1 MTRLF
6 DFGFVRSLP
15 FSGSLLSLWL
25 SRSVSPAFVRGDFCP
40 KDITHLAAGVAKI
53 VNRIFVYA
61 VDDDGKVVVTFV

>member
-6 DFGFVRSLP
+6 YFGFVRSLP

-40 KDITHLAAGVAKI
+40 KDITHLAHVRAWPKSLTEFLYMPLMMME
-53 VNRIFVYA
+53 RSL
-61 VDDDGKVVVTFV
+61 